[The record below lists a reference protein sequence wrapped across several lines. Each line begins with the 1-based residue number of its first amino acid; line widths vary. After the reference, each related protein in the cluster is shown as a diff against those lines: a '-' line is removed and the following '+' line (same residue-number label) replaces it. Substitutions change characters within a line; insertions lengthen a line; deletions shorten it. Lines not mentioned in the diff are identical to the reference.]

1 MKINVPCKYSWTDLS
16 AFGLEKFGS
25 KWPACSAYY
34 FEAGKRWGVNPLLL
48 AFWGAVRSAGYTS
61 KVYCQN
67 IDIYALGGRYA
78 SYSDAL
84 SVGASELAKFDETYM
99 LQEQAEVEK
108 LYAEFENFVSKLPPV
123 VEPQKPPSKPAP
135 KPVEPPVFEPEPTK
149 PEKPAPSAPT
159 NWKKSLS
166 WIGGVA
172 SALLIVWSVVSMA
185 LPGWAAML
193 GKVILQLLANVFGS

>member
-1 MKINVPCKYSWTDLS
+1 M
-16 AFGLEKFGS
+16 
-25 KWPACSAYY
+25 
-34 FEAGKRWGVNPLLL
+34 
-48 AFWGAVRSAGYTS
+48 
-61 KVYCQN
+61 
-67 IDIYALGGRYA
+67 DIYALGGRYA

-84 SVGASELAKFDETYM
+84 NVGASELAKFDDTNKM
-99 LQEQAEVEK
+99 KEQKEVEL
-108 LYAEFENFVSKLPPV
+108 LYAEFENFFNKLPPV
-123 VEPQKPPSKPAP
+123 VEPPKPPSKPAP
-135 KPVEPPVFEPEPTK
+135 KPAEPPVFEPEPTK

-159 NWKKSLS
+159 NWKKNLS

>member
-1 MKINVPCKYSWTDLS
+1 MKINAPCKYSWASLS
-16 AFGLEKFGS
+16 AFGLSKYGG

-34 FEAGKRWGVNPLLL
+34 FETGKRWGVNPLLL

-61 KVYCQN
+61 KAYCQN
-67 IDIYALGGRYA
+67 MDIYALGGRYA

-84 SVGASELAKFDETYM
+84 NVGASELAKFDDTNKM
-99 LQEQAEVEK
+99 KEQKEVEL
-108 LYAEFENFVSKLPPV
+108 LYAEFENFFKKLPPV
-123 VEPQKPPSKPAP
+123 VEPPKPPSKPAP
-135 KPVEPPVFEPEPTK
+135 KPAEPPVFEPEPTK
-149 PEKPAPSAPT
+149 PEKPAPT
-159 NWKKSLS
+159 NWKKNLS

-172 SALLIVWSVVSMA
+172 SALLIVWSFVSMA

>member
-1 MKINVPCKYSWTDLS
+1 VKINAPCRYSWTDLS

-48 AFWGAVRSAGYTS
+48 AFWGAVRSAGFTS
-61 KVYCQN
+61 KGYCQN

-84 SVGASELAKFDETYM
+84 SVGASELAKFDDTSKM
-99 LQEQAEVEK
+99 QEQKEVEK

-123 VEPQKPPSKPAP
+123 VTPPKLPSIPAP
-135 KPVEPPVFEPEPTK
+135 KPVEPPVLSQPDK
-149 PEKPAPSAPT
+149 PEKKEPSTPT
-159 NWKKSLS
+159 NWRKIAG
-166 WIGGVA
+166 WISGIA
-172 SALLIVWSVVSMA
+172 SALAIVVVFTPTPIDDIVVRV
-185 LPGWAAML
+185 L
-193 GKVILQLLANVFGS
+193 KILADLFSNM

>member
-1 MKINVPCKYSWTDLS
+1 MKINAPCRYSWADLS
-16 AFGLEKFGS
+16 AFGLEKYGS

-48 AFWGAVRSAGYTS
+48 AFWGAVRSKSFTS
-61 KVYCQN
+61 KEYCQN

-84 SVGASELAKFDETYM
+84 SVGASELAKFDDTNM
-99 LQEQAEVEK
+99 LQEQKEVEK

-123 VEPQKPPSKPAP
+123 VTPPKLPSIPAP
-135 KPVEPPVFEPEPTK
+135 KPVEPPVLSQPDK
-149 PEKPAPSAPT
+149 PEKKEPSTPT

>member
-1 MKINVPCKYSWTDLS
+1 LS
-16 AFGLEKFGS
+16 SFGLEKFGS

-48 AFWGAVRSAGYTS
+48 AFWGAVRSKSFTS
-61 KVYCQN
+61 KEYCQN

-84 SVGASELAKFDETYM
+84 SVGASELAKFDDTNM
-99 LQEQAEVEK
+99 LQEQKEVEL
-108 LYAEFENFVSKLPPV
+108 LYAEFENFANKLPPA
-123 VEPQKPPSKPAP
+123 VEPPKPPSKPDP
-135 KPVEPPVFEPEPTK
+135 KPAPEPTK
-149 PEKPAPSAPT
+149 PEKSAPSAPT
-159 NWKKSLS
+159 NWKKNLS

-172 SALLIVWSVVSMA
+172 SALLIVWSFVSMA